1 MPTCKLTPYVPT
13 NHFFN
18 RHTPCSQ
25 KAFFD
30 ALPMYDIT
38 CRDNLYSP
46 RTTHRPIRSSSVLQS
61 PPSALHFHATFE
73 TEKKTSSEA
82 AGDLPHFT
90 GVGKLRH
97 QCRSMLIQIYCKW
110 SPLPASNLPIC
121 RESSVCL
128 PMEGHCLP
136 GIAGQQAGVQK
147 TDRQHREG

>member
-1 MPTCKLTPYVPT
+1 ML
-13 NHFFN
+13 
-18 RHTPCSQ
+18 S

-73 TEKKTSSEA
+73 TEKKPRQKLQAIFLISRVLGNFGIN
-82 AGDLPHFT
+82 AGLCSFKSIVNGP
-90 GVGKLRH
+90 
-97 QCRSMLIQIYCKW
+97 
-110 SPLPASNLPIC
+110 PLPVPNLPIC

-136 GIAGQQAGVQK
+136 GIAVQQAGVQK
-147 TDRQHREG
+147 TDRQHREV